1 MAPEVHQP
9 VPRAFPRRL
18 HQFEKKDIDQAGEH
32 EKTTTMLP
40 VVKPWTLKSE
50 FGFAS
55 TPHLLNLPASGG
67 GKDQAPDMVDARD
80 RLGCQQIPG
89 QQGMIAVAAAH
100 PKKMRH
106 PTQSR

>member
-1 MAPEVHQP
+1 MAPEVHEA

-67 GKDQAPDMVDARD
+67 GKDPAPHMADARD
-80 RLGCQQIPG
+80 RLVEQHTPRQPLSTP
-89 QQGMIAVAAAH
+89 AATPNPHAL
-100 PKKMRH
+100 
-106 PTQSR
+106 